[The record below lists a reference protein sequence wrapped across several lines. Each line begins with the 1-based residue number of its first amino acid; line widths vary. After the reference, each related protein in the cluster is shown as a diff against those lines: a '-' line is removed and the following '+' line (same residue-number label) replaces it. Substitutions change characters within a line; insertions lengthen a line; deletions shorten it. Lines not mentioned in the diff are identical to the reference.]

1 MRGGNIMSN
10 LHYANEVAF
19 KNFQHLEVRVVAEQK
34 AVWLYFDSQPRSC
47 FTLTLLQE
55 LDDFQSILKNRNGK
69 LPHEGKLIDIEYCV
83 ITSRHPVFSF
93 GGDLA
98 HFIKCIENKDREAL
112 RIYAKCCI
120 DAVYFNNI
128 GRELDLT
135 TISLIHG
142 NALGG
147 GFEAALS
154 SNVLIAERQAE
165 LGFPE
170 VLFNLFPGMGAY
182 NLLAQRVNTSMVEK
196 IILSGRLYSAEEL
209 YDLGIIDVLVE
220 EGEGEAAVNSFI
232 RSNRNRQNSLR
243 AIRKVHDCVDPLNYQ
258 QLIDIGDIW
267 VETAMG
273 LSEKEIRVMSRL
285 VNSQINFSNNKTSVV
300 PSQAVAY

>member
-1 MRGGNIMSN
+1 MSN

-19 KNFQHLEVRVVAEQK
+19 KNFQHLEVRIDPEQK
-34 AVWLYFDSQPRSC
+34 SVWLYCNSQPRSC
-47 FTLTLLQE
+47 FTLTLLRE
-55 LDDFQSILKNRNGK
+55 LDEFQSILKNRNGQ
-69 LPHEGKLIDIEYCV
+69 LPHEGKLVDIEYTV
-83 ITSRHPVFSF
+83 GTSRHPVFSF
-93 GGDLA
+93 GGDLV
-98 HFIKCIENKDREAL
+98 HFIKCIENKDREGL
-112 RIYAKCCI
+112 RDYAKRSI
-120 DAVYFNNI
+120 DAVYYNNI
-128 GRELDLT
+128 GRELGLT

-182 NLLAQRVNTSMVEK
+182 NLLAQRVNASMVEK

-243 AIRKVHDCVDPLNYQ
+243 AIRKVRDCVDPLNYQ

-267 VETAMG
+267 VETAMK
-273 LSEKEIRVMSRL
+273 LSERETRVMSRL
-285 VNSQINFSNNKTSVV
+285 INSQTNFSSNKTSVV

>member
-1 MRGGNIMSN
+1 MSN

-19 KNFQHLEVRVVAEQK
+19 QNFKHLEVKVVPEQN
-34 AVWLYFDSQPRSC
+34 AVWLYFDSQPRAC

-55 LDDFQSILKNRNGK
+55 LDEFQSILKNRNGK
-69 LPHEGKLIDIEYCV
+69 LPHEGKLIDIEFNV

-93 GGDLA
+93 GGDLE
-98 HFIKCIENKDREAL
+98 HFIKCIEKRDRENL
-112 RIYAKCCI
+112 RNYAKYCI
-120 DAVYFNNI
+120 NAVYFNNV
-128 GRELDLT
+128 GRELGLT

-142 NALGG
+142 SALGG

-182 NLLAQRVNTSMVEK
+182 NLLAQRVNLSMVEK
-196 IILSGRLYSAEEL
+196 IMLSGRLYSAEEL
-209 YDLGIIDVLVE
+209 HDIGIIDVLVE
-220 EGEGEAAVNSFI
+220 EGEGEAAVGSYI
-232 RSNRNRQNSLR
+232 RSNRNRLHSLR
-243 AIRKVHDCVDPLNYQ
+243 AIRKIRDCVNPLNYQ

-267 VETAMG
+267 VETAMN

-285 VNSQINFSNNKTSVV
+285 VNSQIKFSNYNSSVIA
-300 PSQAVAY
+300 SHAVSY

>member
-1 MRGGNIMSN
+1 MSN
-10 LHYANEVAF
+10 LHYANEVALQ
-19 KNFQHLEVRVVAEQK
+19 NFQHLEVRVVPEQK

-55 LDDFQSILKNRNGK
+55 LDEFQSILKNRNGK
-69 LPHEGKLIDIEYCV
+69 LPHEGKLIDIEFNV

-93 GGDLA
+93 GGDLEL
-98 HFIKCIENKDREAL
+98 FIKCIENKDYEGL
-112 RIYAKCCI
+112 RNYAKYCI
-120 DAVYFNNI
+120 NAVYFNNI

-142 NALGG
+142 SALGG

-182 NLLAQRVNTSMVEK
+182 NLLAQRVRNSMVEK

-209 YDLGIIDVLVE
+209 YDLGIVDVLVE
-220 EGEGEAAVNSFI
+220 AGEGEAAVSSFI
-232 RSNRNRQNSLR
+232 RSNRNRLNSLR
-243 AIRKVHDCVDPLNYQ
+243 AIRKVHDCINPLNYQ
-258 QLIDIGDIW
+258 QLIAIGDIW
-267 VETAMG
+267 VETAMN
-273 LSEKEIRVMSRL
+273 LSEREIRVMSRL
-285 VNSQINFSNNKTSVV
+285 VNSQKKFSNHNSNVMA
-300 PSQAVAY
+300 SHAVSY

>member
-1 MRGGNIMSN
+1 MSN

-19 KNFQHLEVRVVAEQK
+19 QNFKHLEVKVVPEQN

-55 LDDFQSILKNRNGK
+55 LDEFQSILKNRNGK
-69 LPHEGKLIDIEYCV
+69 LPHEGKLIDIEFNV

-93 GGDLA
+93 GGDLE
-98 HFIKCIENKDREAL
+98 HFIKCIEKRDRENL
-112 RIYAKCCI
+112 RNYAKYCI
-120 DAVYFNNI
+120 NAVYFNNV
-128 GRELDLT
+128 GRELGLT

-142 NALGG
+142 SALGG

-182 NLLAQRVNTSMVEK
+182 NLLAQRVNLSMVEK
-196 IILSGRLYSAEEL
+196 IMLSGCLYSAEEL
-209 YDLGIIDVLVE
+209 HDIGIIDVLVE
-220 EGEGEAAVNSFI
+220 EGEGEAAVGSYI
-232 RSNRNRQNSLR
+232 RSNRNRLHSLR
-243 AIRKVHDCVDPLNYQ
+243 AIRKIRDCVNPLNYQ

-267 VETAMG
+267 VETAMN

-285 VNSQINFSNNKTSVV
+285 VNSQIKFSNHNS
-300 PSQAVAY
+300 SAIASHAVSY

>member
-1 MRGGNIMSN
+1 MSN

-19 KNFQHLEVRVVAEQK
+19 KNFQHLEVRIDPEQK
-34 AVWLYFDSQPRSC
+34 SVWLYCNSQPRSC
-47 FTLTLLQE
+47 FTLTLLRE
-55 LDDFQSILKNRNGK
+55 LDEFQSILKNRNGQ
-69 LPHEGKLIDIEYCV
+69 LPHEGKLVDIEYTV
-83 ITSRHPVFSF
+83 GTSRHPVFSF
-93 GGDLA
+93 GGDLV
-98 HFIKCIENKDREAL
+98 HFIKCIENKDREGL
-112 RIYAKCCI
+112 RDYAKRSI
-120 DAVYFNNI
+120 DAVYYNNI
-128 GRELDLT
+128 GRELGLT

-182 NLLAQRVNTSMVEK
+182 NLLAQRVNASMVEK

-243 AIRKVHDCVDPLNYQ
+243 AIRKVRDCVDPLNYQ

-267 VETAMG
+267 VETAMK
-273 LSEKEIRVMSRL
+273 LSERETRVMSRL
-285 VNSQINFSNNKTSVV
+285 VNSQTNFSSNKTSIV